1 MMKPGMTK
9 LAIWVSAAAVALSTV
24 TALPAAAQ
32 QPADKAP
39 SYGPELE
46 GFDYPFSVQ
55 HFTFSS
61 QRQSLQMAYLDVK
74 PDKPNGRT
82 AVLLHGKNFCA
93 ATWEPTIKDLT
104 AAGYR
109 VIAPDQIGWC
119 KSSKPAAYQFTFKQ
133 LAGNT
138 HELLAKLG
146 IEKPVVVGHSTGGM
160 LAAHYALIYPKDVSH
175 LVLVNPVGL
184 EDWSAKGVPP
194 ITVDQWY
201 ARELKTTADGIRAY
215 EKSTYYAG
223 KWEDRYERAVDMLAG
238 LNNGPGKEA
247 VAWDSALIYDMIIT
261 EPVVYRFSQISVPT
275 LLMIGQ
281 KDTTAIAKDFAPPEL
296 RPKLGNYPEL
306 GKAAAKAI
314 PGAKLVEFPEF
325 GHAPQMTDP
334 AGFDKALIAGIAKP

>member
-1 MMKPGMTK
+1 MTFRIWTI
-9 LAIWVSAAAVALSTV
+9 LAGAALSAV
-24 TALPAAAQ
+24 VLARPLAAE
-32 QPADKAP
+32 QPAEKAAEKAP
-39 SYGPELE
+39 AYGPELE
-46 GFDYPFSVQ
+46 GFDYPFPVQ
-55 HFTFSS
+55 HFDFTS

-74 PDKPNGRT
+74 PDHPNGQT

-93 ATWEPTIKDLT
+93 ATWEPTINDLV

-109 VIAPDQIGWC
+109 VIAPDQIGFC

-194 ITVDQWY
+194 ISVDQWY
-201 ARELKTTADGIRAY
+201 ARELKTSADGIRAY

-247 VAWDSALIYDMIIT
+247 VAWDSALIYDMIVT
-261 EPVVYRFSQISVPT
+261 EPVVYRFGQISVPT

-306 GKAAAKAI
+306 GKTAAKAI

-334 AGFDKALIAGIAKP
+334 EGFDKALIAGISKP

>member
-1 MMKPGMTK
+1 MKFRIRTI
-9 LAIWVSAAAVALSTV
+9 LAGVALAASMV
-24 TALPAAAQ
+24 VGPLAAQ
-32 QPADKAP
+32 QPADAT
-39 SYGPELE
+39 SAYGPELE
-46 GFDYPFSVQ
+46 GFEYPYPVQ
-55 HFTFSS
+55 RFAFTS

-74 PDKPNGRT
+74 PERANGQT

-93 ATWEPTIKDLT
+93 ATWEPTIKDLV

-109 VIAPDQIGWC
+109 VIAPDQIGFC

-146 IEKPVVVGHSTGGM
+146 IEKAVVIGHSTGGM
-160 LAAHYALIYPKDVSH
+160 LAAHYSLIYPQDVSH

-194 ITVDQWY
+194 ISVDQWY
-201 ARELKTTADGIRAY
+201 ARELKTNADGIRAY

-238 LNNGPGKEA
+238 LNNGPGKET

-261 EPVVYRFSQISVPT
+261 QPVLYQFGEISVPT

-314 PGAKLVEFPEF
+314 PGARLIEFPDY

-334 AGFDKALIAGIAKP
+334 EGFDKALIAGIARS

>member
-1 MMKPGMTK
+1 MNLK
-9 LAIWVSAAAVALSTV
+9 LKAFLACAMLSAVAAGPV
-24 TALPAAAQ
+24 CAQQ
-32 QPADKAP
+32 QPAPTP

-46 GFDYPFSVQ
+46 GFDYPFPVQ
-55 HFTFSS
+55 HFTFTS

-74 PDKPNGRT
+74 PEKPNGR
-82 AVLLHGKNFCA
+82 AVVLMHGKNFCA
-93 ATWEPTIKDLT
+93 ATWETTIRDLV

-109 VIAPDQIGWC
+109 VVAPDQIGFC
-119 KSSKPAAYQFTFKQ
+119 KSSKPAAYQFTFKE

-138 HELLAKLG
+138 HALLASLG
-146 IEKPVVVGHSTGGM
+146 IEKPVVIGHSTGGM
-160 LAAHYALIYPKDVSH
+160 LAAHYTLLYPTDVSQ
-175 LVLVNPVGL
+175 LVMVNPVGL
-184 EDWSAKGVPP
+184 EDWTAKGIPP

-201 ARELKTTADGIRAY
+201 ARELKTNADGIRAY

-223 KWEDRYERAVDMLAG
+223 QWQDRYERWVQMLAG

-261 EPVVYRFSQISVPT
+261 QPVLYRFGDIKVPT

-281 KDTTAIAKDFAPPEL
+281 KDTTAIAKDMAPAEL

-314 PGAKLVEFPEF
+314 SGAKLIEFAEL
-325 GHAPQMTDP
+325 GHAPQMSDP
-334 AGFDKALIAGIAKP
+334 EGFDKALIAGIAAP